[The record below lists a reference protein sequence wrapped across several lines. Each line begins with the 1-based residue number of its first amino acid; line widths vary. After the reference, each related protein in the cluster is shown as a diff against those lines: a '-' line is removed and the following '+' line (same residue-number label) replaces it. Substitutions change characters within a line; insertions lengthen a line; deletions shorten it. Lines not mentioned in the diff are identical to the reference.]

1 VQTAFNTIDFF
12 ETDLVKARQSFR
24 HHGALFK
31 ANTYLFPW
39 LPRNRLSAGR
49 LCLLWGSAMI
59 DFKKL
64 VRAHKDS
71 MIRIRRDLHRIPEPA
86 YTEEKT
92 SAYVAEYLKKEGFR
106 VQTEIARY
114 GVVALLETGRPGK
127 TLLIRADMDALPVQ
141 EETGLDFA
149 STHKGAMHA
158 CGHDA
163 HMSMVLTAAT
173 ALKEI
178 QDQLKGHVKFLFQP
192 AEEWP
197 GGAKPMIDQ
206 GVMEEPRVDYAVGC
220 HLWTGIPE
228 GFLGI
233 KSGRLMAAM
242 DRFDLK
248 IIGKGGHG
256 AMPHLCVDALEVGT
270 QVVNALQRIVSR
282 HMNPLSPT
290 VVTVGLFQ
298 AGSTFNVI
306 PGVAEMS
313 GTTRTFDR
321 EIWLSWPER
330 IEKVVR
336 GVCESMG
343 AQYELQ
349 YTQGYPPLLN
359 DGEMAERVR
368 QCAVD
373 VVGKDKVVEPEPTMG
388 GEDMAYY
395 LEKAKGCFFFLGVG
409 REGGAS
415 LHNPKFDFNE
425 DVLPLGVET
434 YCRLAFE
441 LLK

>member
-1 VQTAFNTIDFF
+1 
-12 ETDLVKARQSFR
+12 
-24 HHGALFK
+24 
-31 ANTYLFPW
+31 
-39 LPRNRLSAGR
+39 
-49 LCLLWGSAMI
+49 MI
-59 DFKKL
+59 DLEKL
-64 VRAHKDS
+64 VSGYKET

-92 SAYVAEYLKKEGFR
+92 SAYVAEYLEKEGFQ
-106 VQTEIARY
+106 VQTGIAQY
-114 GVVALLETGRPGK
+114 GVVALMETGRAGK
-127 TLLIRADMDALPVQ
+127 TLLIRSDMDALPVQ

-149 STHKGAMHA
+149 STHNGAMHA
-158 CGHDA
+158 CGHDG

-173 ALKEI
+173 ALKQI
-178 QDQLKGHVKFLFQP
+178 KDDLKGHIKFLFQP
-192 AEEWP
+192 AEEGP
-197 GGAKPMIDQ
+197 GGAKPMIEQ
-206 GVMEEPRVDYAVGC
+206 GVMQNPPVDYAVGC
-220 HLWTGIPE
+220 HLWPGIPE
-228 GFLGI
+228 GSIGI
-233 KSGRLMAAM
+233 KAGPLMAAM

-248 IIGKGGHG
+248 IIGKAGHG

-270 QVVNALQRIVSR
+270 QVINALQRIVSR
-282 HMNPLSPT
+282 QMNPLSPT
-290 VVTVGLFQ
+290 VVTVGRFQ
-298 AGSTFNVI
+298 AGSAFNII
-306 PGVAEMS
+306 PEVAEMC

-359 DGEMAERVR
+359 DEEMAQWVR
-368 QCAVD
+368 QCAID
-373 VVGKDKVVEPEPTMG
+373 VVGKQKVLEPEPTMG
-388 GEDMAYY
+388 GEDMAFY

-409 REGGAS
+409 REGCAS

-441 LLK
+441 LLKSS

>member
-1 VQTAFNTIDFF
+1 
-12 ETDLVKARQSFR
+12 
-24 HHGALFK
+24 
-31 ANTYLFPW
+31 
-39 LPRNRLSAGR
+39 
-49 LCLLWGSAMI
+49 MI
-59 DFKKL
+59 DFEKL
-64 VRAHKDS
+64 VSGYKGTL
-71 MIRIRRDLHRIPEPA
+71 IRIRRDLHRIPEPA

-92 SAYVAEYLKKEGFR
+92 SAYVAEYLEKEGFQ
-106 VQTEIARY
+106 VQTGIAQY
-114 GVVALLETGRPGK
+114 GVVALMETGRAGK
-127 TLLIRADMDALPVQ
+127 TLLIRSDMDALPVQ

-149 STHKGAMHA
+149 STHNGAMHA
-158 CGHDA
+158 CGHDG

-173 ALKEI
+173 ALKQI
-178 QDQLKGHVKFLFQP
+178 KDDLKGHIKFLFQP
-192 AEEWP
+192 AEEGP
-197 GGAKPMIDQ
+197 GGAKPMIEQ
-206 GVMEEPRVDYAVGC
+206 GVMQNPPVDYAVGC
-220 HLWTGIPE
+220 HLWPGIPE
-228 GFLGI
+228 GSIGI
-233 KSGRLMAAM
+233 KAGPLMAAM

-248 IIGKGGHG
+248 IIGKAGHG

-270 QVVNALQRIVSR
+270 QVINALQRIVSR
-282 HMNPLSPT
+282 QMNPLSPT
-290 VVTVGLFQ
+290 VVTVGRFQ
-298 AGSTFNVI
+298 AGSAFNII
-306 PGVAEMS
+306 PEVAEMC

-359 DGEMAERVR
+359 DEEMAQWVR
-368 QCAVD
+368 QCAID
-373 VVGKDKVVEPEPTMG
+373 VVGEQKVLEPEPTMG
-388 GEDMAYY
+388 GEDMAFY

-409 REGGAS
+409 REGCAS

-441 LLK
+441 LLKSS

>member
-1 VQTAFNTIDFF
+1 
-12 ETDLVKARQSFR
+12 
-24 HHGALFK
+24 
-31 ANTYLFPW
+31 
-39 LPRNRLSAGR
+39 
-49 LCLLWGSAMI
+49 MI

-64 VRAHKDS
+64 VRGYQDV

-92 SAYVAEYLKKEGFR
+92 SAYVAEYLEKEGFQ
-106 VQTEIARY
+106 VQTGLAQY
-114 GVVALLETGRPGK
+114 GVVALMETGRPGK
-127 TLLIRADMDALPVQ
+127 TLMIRSDIDALPVQ
-141 EETGLDFA
+141 EETGLDFV
-149 STHKGAMHA
+149 STHQGAMHA
-158 CGHDA
+158 CGHDG

-173 ALKEI
+173 ALKQIKDEF
-178 QDQLKGHVKFLFQP
+178 KGNIKFLFQP
-192 AEEWP
+192 AEEGP
-197 GGAKPMIDQ
+197 GGAKPMIEQ
-206 GVMEEPRVDYAVGC
+206 GVMENPRVDYAVGC
-220 HLWTGIPE
+220 HLWPGIPE
-228 GFLGI
+228 GTIGI
-233 KSGRLMAAM
+233 KAGRLMAAM

-256 AMPHLCVDALEVGT
+256 AMPHLCLDALEVGT
-270 QVVNALQRIVSR
+270 QIINALQRIVSR
-282 HMNPLSPT
+282 QMNPLSPT
-290 VVTVGLFQ
+290 VVTVGRFQ

-306 PGVAEMS
+306 PGEAEMC

-321 EIWLSWPER
+321 QIWLSWPER

-359 DGEMAERVR
+359 DEEMAEWVR
-368 QCAVD
+368 KCAVA
-373 VVGKDKVVEPEPTMG
+373 VVGEDKVMEPEPTMG
-388 GEDMAYY
+388 GEDMAFY
-395 LEKAKGCFFFLGVG
+395 LEKSKGCFFFLGVG
-409 REGGAS
+409 REGCAP

-434 YCRLAFE
+434 YCRLACE